1 MDCVEREFEKRDAT
15 IYDLEGQVKVEKGK
29 VEHLESELQK
39 ASKIIESHR
48 AELGAAR
55 KSQKTLVEQCEH
67 IEGEIFFLLLSMYD
81 NFSINVN
88 CLVNTIAGESRELQE
103 FLQIE
108 KLALSETLKDSE
120 TEVEKLKEDFK
131 NKDIE
136 VKEAEERCM
145 HLVRLG
151 EQRYQELLTSQQQ
164 LKTFSDMA
172 KDLMMNQVHITIS

>member
-67 IEGEIFFLLLSMYD
+67 IEGEICFYYFVCTYD
-81 NFSINVN
+81 NFSINK
-88 CLVNTIAGESRELQE
+88 CLKLSCQYYCRRISRTTR
-103 FLQIE
+103 IP
-108 KLALSETLKDSE
+108 
-120 TEVEKLKEDFK
+120 
-131 NKDIE
+131 
-136 VKEAEERCM
+136 
-145 HLVRLG
+145 
-151 EQRYQELLTSQQQ
+151 
-164 LKTFSDMA
+164 SD
-172 KDLMMNQVHITIS
+172 

>member
-1 MDCVEREFEKRDAT
+1 MKT
-15 IYDLEGQVKVEKGK
+15 
-29 VEHLESELQK
+29 
-39 ASKIIESHR
+39 
-48 AELGAAR
+48 
-55 KSQKTLVEQCEH
+55 KS
-67 IEGEIFFLLLSMYD
+67 S
-81 NFSINVN
+81 
-88 CLVNTIAGESRELQE
+88 LVNIFKSCLSIYFIIGESRELQE

-131 NKDIE
+131 SKDIE

-151 EQRYQELLTSQQQ
+151 EQRHQELLTSQQQ

-172 KDLMMNQVHITIS
+172 KDLMMNQVSIFFKSSLLIES